1 MRPRL
6 RTFIPDVYKDISY
19 VLNEESYAAAEY
31 QDVIRKRFI
40 KTWEQLMDGYK
51 VYHPIS
57 VLLEMLT
64 VTSRT
69 YSRRT
74 IIVHSSASWSTWS
87 SGHGRNTS
95 FHSNI
100 LRYEFHL
107 CPFRSLTSTPSSV
120 PSVSTAT
127 CALSPLTYPHKHNLA
142 TFARNS
148 CDSGKSAPSSIS
160 MEKRMWKS
168 SLTDQASHGN
178 CPCMRR
184 GRL

>member
-74 IIVHSSASWSTWS
+74 IIVHSSASWST
-87 SGHGRNTS
+87 
-95 FHSNI
+95 
-100 LRYEFHL
+100 
-107 CPFRSLTSTPSSV
+107 
-120 PSVSTAT
+120 
-127 CALSPLTYPHKHNLA
+127 
-142 TFARNS
+142 
-148 CDSGKSAPSSIS
+148 
-160 MEKRMWKS
+160 
-168 SLTDQASHGN
+168 
-178 CPCMRR
+178 
-184 GRL
+184 